1 MFINY
6 KLFILNHGMKSFIV
20 KSTFLT
26 ILVFSLGAI
35 LYFTVLKTFYLN
47 ILPAMLVFFYL
58 VTNLVHAYLLKI
70 ASKSSSRFT
79 SHYMATSFIKMFF
92 YLAVAIVFAVTN
104 KDIAKIFLVNF
115 LLLYV
120 VYTTFEVVEF
130 SKVVRQIN
138 K

>member
-1 MFINY
+1 
-6 KLFILNHGMKSFIV
+6 MKNFIV
-20 KSTFLT
+20 KSTLLT
-26 ILVFSLGAI
+26 IIVFASGAI
-35 LYFTVLKTFYLN
+35 LYSTVLKTFYLN
-47 ILPAMLVFFYL
+47 ILPLVLIFFYV

-79 SHYMATSFIKMFF
+79 SNYMATSFIKMFF
-92 YLAVAIVFAVTN
+92 YLAVAIIYAVTN
-104 KDIAKIFLVNF
+104 KEGAKIFLVNF

-120 VYTTFEVVEF
+120 VYMTFEVIEF

>member
-6 KLFILNHGMKSFIV
+6 KQFIHSHSMKSFIV

-26 ILVFSLGAI
+26 ILVLLLGAI
-35 LYFTVLKTFYLN
+35 LYFTVLKPFYLN
-47 ILPAMLVFFYL
+47 ILPAVLVFFYL

-92 YLAVAIVFAVTN
+92 YLAVAIVFVVAN
-104 KDIAKIFLVNF
+104 RDSAKIFLVNF
-115 LLLYV
+115 LILYV
-120 VYTTFEVVEF
+120 IYTTFEVVEF
-130 SKVVRQIN
+130 SKVVRQIS